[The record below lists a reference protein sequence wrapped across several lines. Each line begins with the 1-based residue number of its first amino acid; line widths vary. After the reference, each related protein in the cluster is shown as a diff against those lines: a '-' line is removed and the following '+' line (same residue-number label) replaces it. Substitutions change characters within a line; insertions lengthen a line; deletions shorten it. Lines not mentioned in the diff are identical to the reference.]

1 MEDDDDVSDVL
12 SQWSDHIRKIS
23 KVLFC
28 EFDDL
33 EEDLPRLLSSKVG
46 HDSSTSIQRVK
57 YEMCKADWSRLR
69 DKSYPKC

>member
-1 MEDDDDVSDVL
+1 MEGDWIMEDDDDVSDVL

-57 YEMCKADWSRLR
+57 YEMCKAD
-69 DKSYPKC
+69 